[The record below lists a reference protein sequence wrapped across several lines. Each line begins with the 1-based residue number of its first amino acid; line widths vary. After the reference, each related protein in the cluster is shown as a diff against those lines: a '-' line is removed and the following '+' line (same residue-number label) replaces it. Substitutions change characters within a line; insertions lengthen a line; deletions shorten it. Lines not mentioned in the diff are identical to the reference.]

1 MSESPAASVLV
12 VDDDTGVRTL
22 SRVIL
27 ELEGFVVR
35 EAASL
40 EQADAALAEERPDV
54 VLLDVHLGHTPSDS
68 LFDRLRADGIPVI
81 AVTGTVDVAEYRGRS
96 DAALMKP
103 FEPDELVE
111 ITRRLVSKVPET

>member
-1 MSESPAASVLV
+1 MSESPSASVLV

-35 EAASL
+35 EAANL

-54 VLLDVHLGHTPSDS
+54 VVLDVHLGHTSSDV
-68 LFDRLRADGIPVI
+68 LFDRLRAEGIPVI

-103 FEPDELVE
+103 FEPDDLVE
-111 ITRRLVSKVPET
+111 TTLRVISKVREP

>member
-1 MSESPAASVLV
+1 MTESTAASVLV
-12 VDDDTGVRTL
+12 VDDDAGLRTL

-40 EQADAALAEERPDV
+40 EQADAALAEERPDL
-54 VLLDVHLGHTPSDS
+54 VLLDVHLGHTASDA

-81 AVTGTVDVAEYRGRS
+81 AVTGTVDVADYKSRS
-96 DAALMKP
+96 DAALTKP
-103 FEPDELVE
+103 YEPDVLVE
-111 ITRRLVSKVPET
+111 TALRLVGKVREP